1 MADELQN
8 DLSDQQYMAWLLY
21 SMLPSALDP
30 EKLAFTNNAAT
41 KLSNALG
48 TSNYSLSMQLP
59 PDFLAGDHTVSQPPF
74 EGRLCCL

>member
-21 SMLPSALDP
+21 SMLPSAIDP
-30 EKLAFTNNAAT
+30 AKLAFTNNAAT

-48 TSNYSLSMQLP
+48 TSNYSLSTQLS
-59 PDFLAGDHTVSQPPF
+59 PDFLAGDHAVSQLPSD
-74 EGRLCCL
+74 GGLCCL